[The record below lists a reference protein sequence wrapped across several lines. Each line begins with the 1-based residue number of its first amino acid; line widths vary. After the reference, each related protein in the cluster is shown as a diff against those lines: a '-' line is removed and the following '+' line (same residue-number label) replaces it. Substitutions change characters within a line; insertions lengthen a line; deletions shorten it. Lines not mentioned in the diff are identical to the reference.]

1 METDGRLCPPPPPP
15 PPVRVV
21 GKAFQKIPGPPPLVT
36 EMIAEFF
43 SPLQLCLL
51 LSLSLSLVRIF
62 MAGAFFRLASIQ
74 RKTKCEHR
82 WLVRGPEKYM
92 GGKTE
97 MKGGRRGFKQKTAAL
112 PQFSRRGEWPLLNKM
127 GAIPPLCPFSSR
139 NSILLVFYCVRWRR
153 KGKGGSRPY
162 ANIAP
167 TLLMNEL

>member
-1 METDGRLCPPPPPP
+1 METEGRLCPPPPP

-51 LSLSLSLVRIF
+51 LSLSLSSGSLWRVL
-62 MAGAFFRLASIQ
+62 FFRLASIQ

-127 GAIPPLCPFSSR
+127 GAIPPPLAHFPREIRYCLFSTAYGGGGR
-139 NSILLVFYCVRWRR
+139 GREEAVRMQILLQPC
-153 KGKGGSRPY
+153 S
-162 ANIAP
+162 
-167 TLLMNEL
+167 